1 MEGELVAVVYGR
13 EIGRVRQDARGKL
26 AFAYAHGWR
35 EREDAFPLSLSMPLA
50 LTEHGD
56 PVIRPFLEGLLPDN
70 TDILREWGR
79 RFHVSPNNPF
89 ALLGRVGEECP
100 GAVQFTDPD
109 RMDILLQPAA
119 GDVEWLTE
127 ADVAARLRALR
138 RNHGAWREVGDV
150 GYFSLAGAQPKTAL
164 LRDGSRWGVPSGRT
178 PTTHILKPPVVHYDG
193 FAENEHICLRLAR
206 ALGLP
211 AAHSEVV
218 RFEDQVAIVVERYDR
233 LAAAGGIIRIHQ
245 EDICQALGVPPRIKY
260 ENEGGPG
267 AARIFE
273 LLNAHSSKRDEDV
286 ATLVDALALNWV
298 IGGTDAHA
306 KNYSLLIG
314 GNGQSRLA
322 PLYDIVSA
330 LPYHHLQI
338 RKLKLAM
345 KIGGEYRLWR
355 IGRRQWERL
364 ADATGLEPEPLV
376 ARVGEV
382 AASVPD
388 LLAAECRE
396 AVAEGLGHPL
406 LARLTDLV
414 AEHAKRA
421 IAALKKSS
429 SDEEE

>member
-1 MEGELVAVVYGR
+1 VEGELVAVAYGR

-26 AFAYAHGWR
+26 GFAYAPGWR
-35 EREDAFPLSLSMPLA
+35 EREDAFPLSLSMPVA

-56 PVIRPFLEGLLPDN
+56 AVVRPFLEGLLPDN

-79 RFHVSPNNPF
+79 RFHVSANNPF
-89 ALLGRVGEECP
+89 ALLGHVGEECP
-100 GAVQFTDPD
+100 GAVQFAQPD
-109 RMDILLQPAA
+109 RVEPLLQPAA

-127 ADVAARLRALR
+127 ADVANRLRALR
-138 RNHGAWREVGDV
+138 RNHGAWREIGDV

-164 LRDGSRWGVPSGRT
+164 LRDGDRWGVPSGRS

-211 AAHSEVV
+211 AAHTEVA

-233 LAAAGGIIRIHQ
+233 LATPTGRVRIHQ
-245 EDICQALGVPPRIKY
+245 EDTCQALGVPPRIKY

-267 AARIFE
+267 APRIFA
-273 LLNAHSSKRDEDV
+273 LLDAHSSRADADV
-286 ATLVDALALNWV
+286 ATLADALALNWV

-314 GNGQSRLA
+314 AGGQIRLA

-330 LPYHHLQI
+330 LPYHPLQV

-345 KIGGEYRLWR
+345 RIGGEYRLWN
-355 IGRRQWERL
+355 IGRRDWERL
-364 ADATGLEPEPLV
+364 AQAVGLEPEPLV
-376 ARVGEV
+376 RRVGEV
-382 AASVPD
+382 AAAVPD
-388 LLAAECRE
+388 LLATERRAAE
-396 AVAEGLGHPL
+396 AEGLAHPI
-406 LARLTDLV
+406 LARLTDTV
-414 AEHAKRA
+414 AENAKRA
-421 IAALKKSS
+421 LSQLKTPSS
-429 SDEEE
+429 TGS

>member
-26 AFAYAHGWR
+26 SFVYAPGWR
-35 EREDAFPLSLSMPLA
+35 EQDDAFPLSLSMPLA

-56 PVIRPFLEGLLPDN
+56 AVIRPFLEGLLPDN

-79 RFHVSPNNPF
+79 RFHVSSNNPF

-100 GAVQFTDPD
+100 GAVQFAHPD
-109 RMDILLQPAA
+109 RVGTLLQPAD
-119 GDVEWLTE
+119 GGVEWLTE

-138 RNHGAWREVGDV
+138 SNHGAWRQAGDV

-164 LRDGSRWGVPSGRT
+164 LREGDRWGVPSGRT

-211 AAHSEVV
+211 TAHSEVV
-218 RFEDQVAIVVERYDR
+218 HFEDQVAIVVERYDR

-245 EDICQALGVPPRIKY
+245 EDVCQALGVPPRIKY

-267 AARIFE
+267 AIRLLE
-273 LLNAHSSKRDEDV
+273 LLNAHSSRRDDDV

-314 GNGQSRLA
+314 GNGQIRLA

-330 LPYHHLQI
+330 LPYHHLQF
-338 RKLKLAM
+338 RKLTLAM
-345 KIGGEYRLWR
+345 RIGGEYRLWR

-364 ADATGLEPEPLV
+364 ADSAGLEPEPLV

-382 AASVPD
+382 AAAVPD
-388 LLAAECRE
+388 LLATECRE
-396 AVAEGLGHPL
+396 AAAEGLAHPI
-406 LARLTDLV
+406 LARLTDMV
-414 AEHAKRA
+414 AEQAARA
-421 IAALKKSS
+421 ITALNRSS
-429 SDEEE
+429 TGVGN